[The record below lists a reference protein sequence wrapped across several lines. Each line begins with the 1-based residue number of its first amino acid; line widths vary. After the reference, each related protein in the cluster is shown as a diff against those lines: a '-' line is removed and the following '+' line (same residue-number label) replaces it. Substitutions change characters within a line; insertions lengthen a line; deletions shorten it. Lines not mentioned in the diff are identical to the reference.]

1 MGNDDHKTTETRRF
15 TLAAKLSLVTI
26 LMILAV
32 TGGLMTIGYQ
42 IQANRVTEQ
51 YYQRAEVAAWSVAE
65 VIDSERAYYLLS
77 CIESEEFE
85 KIHEE
90 AVRAND
96 ETIITDWLKSI
107 PGIHY
112 SEDDFYRI
120 MEDPEFSDEQKE
132 SISLYDDYRSINDNL
147 LVVMKDSEITYAYMQ
162 YIKDGDFYT
171 LVDPDLGV
179 FSMGEKDEVV
189 PELLQYTSHYQH
201 IPSTVYQCSYGWLCT
216 AYEPLSLPETGEMF
230 ALAGIDIGMNQ
241 IYKERH
247 LFLVNSIALV
257 LLLSGICIFINL
269 YLIRNIAVLPLT
281 RLTDAAKGFGRGKDE
296 YTLDDVIEVDIRSN
310 DEISDLYQTIRGMQT
325 RMVQY
330 TDDMKA
336 LTAEK
341 SRVFTE
347 LQLAA
352 NIQTAMLQNEWPA
365 FPDRHEFSLHASMDP
380 AREVGGDFYDFFLI
394 DEDHLALCIADVS
407 GKGIPASLVMMS
419 SMILLR
425 TAAGNRG
432 TPAEILTTVNDQ
444 ICRNNKAKM
453 FVTVWMG
460 ILDLR
465 NGVMTCSSAGH
476 EYPVLR
482 GGDGVYRI
490 FKDKHGFVIGGM
502 EGMEYTDYEI
512 TLAPGDILFVYTDGV
527 PETNNEKEEFY
538 GTDRLTGVLN
548 EAGSSEPK
556 DILDAVS
563 KSVVDFRGSAEQFD
577 DMTMLCIRYDG
588 GSSEKAGGNSD
599 K

>member
-365 FPDRHEFSLHASMDP
+365 FPDRQEFSLHASMDP

-512 TLAPGDILFVYTDGV
+512 TLASGDILFVYTDGV

>member
-425 TAAGNRG
+425 TAAGNGG

>member
-330 TDDMKA
+330 TDDMKT

-341 SRVFTE
+341 SRVVTE

-425 TAAGNRG
+425 TAAGNGG

-490 FKDKHGFVIGGM
+490 SKDKHGFVIGGM